1 MEGFQDFFRFPF
13 RRKEAAYDK
22 HEKKEDDFRQ
32 VGGKSF
38 IGNGTGAGEA
48 EDGAVRCFLG
58 IVALG
63 VVIGIPVHRIAF
75 ALFHGLFHFRSG
87 GVVFIFVIAVIENCT
102 IPVKPYDMDGLM
114 VVIINTAEVCPAS
127 LFVIGGNGTGHDA
140 VQVLQFMAELFLHAL
155 VVKNGGEDKG
165 GNHGHN
171 AHEKKTSINPNFH
184 IYKRSCL

>member
-1 MEGFQDFFRFPF
+1 MNSSSLPF
-13 RRKEAAYDK
+13 R
-22 HEKKEDDFRQ
+22 H
-32 VGGKSF
+32 G
-38 IGNGTGAGEA
+38 
-48 EDGAVRCFLG
+48 FL
-58 IVALG
+58 
-63 VVIGIPVHRIAF
+63 
-75 ALFHGLFHFRSG
+75 HFRA
-87 GVVFIFVIAVIENCT
+87 VFIVFIFVIAVIENRT

-155 VVKNGGEDKG
+155 VVKNGGQDKG

-171 AHEKKTSINPNFH
+171 AHKKKTSINPNFH